1 MNSGTKRLALLVAGC
16 LVPVLAN
23 ATNGYF
29 SHGYGIKA
37 KGMAGVGIALPQD
50 ALAAATNP
58 AGMAFVGNRA
68 DFGLDIFM
76 PRRGSEIVGNGGI
89 PPYNIPSLDGSYSG
103 DGSKTFYIP
112 EFGYNRMIN
121 PQMSLG
127 VAVYGNGG
135 MNTTY
140 KSSPFAYLG
149 GSNPAGVD
157 LSQLFI
163 APTLAY
169 KVTPDHALGI
179 SLNLAYQRFSADG
192 LEPFGNFGFS
202 SDPSKVS
209 NVGDDSSTGW
219 GVRIGWTGRV
229 SDMVTLGATYQT
241 KTRMGKFDKYAGLY
255 ADQGAFDI
263 PANYGVGLA
272 VRATPKLTIAAD
284 VQKID
289 YSGVPSIANPL
300 ANLNPQGGV
309 LLGSSGGPGFGWRDM
324 TVFKLGAAYQ
334 ASDTLT
340 LRGGFS
346 TGRQP
351 IPSSETL
358 FNILAP
364 GVVEDHLTLGAT
376 WQLGGGKE
384 FSLSY
389 MHAFKKTVN
398 GSNSM
403 SLLGGGE
410 ANLRMYE
417 NSLGAAFAW
426 RF

>member
-1 MNSGTKRLALLVAGC
+1 MNWRTTRLALLVAGC
-16 LVPVLAN
+16 LAPVFAH

-68 DFGLDIFM
+68 DFGLDVFM

-140 KSSPFAYLG
+140 NASPFAYLG

-157 LSQLFI
+157 LAQLFI

-229 SDMVTLGATYQT
+229 SPP
-241 KTRMGKFDKYAGLY
+241 TR
-255 ADQGAFDI
+255 I
-263 PANYGVGLA
+263 
-272 VRATPKLTIAAD
+272 RI
-284 VQKID
+284 
-289 YSGVPSIANPL
+289 
-300 ANLNPQGGV
+300 
-309 LLGSSGGPGFGWRDM
+309 GP
-324 TVFKLGAAYQ
+324 
-334 ASDTLT
+334 
-340 LRGGFS
+340 RGP
-346 TGRQP
+346 RRRP
-351 IPSSETL
+351 
-358 FNILAP
+358 
-364 GVVEDHLTLGAT
+364 
-376 WQLGGGKE
+376 
-384 FSLSY
+384 
-389 MHAFKKTVN
+389 
-398 GSNSM
+398 
-403 SLLGGGE
+403 
-410 ANLRMYE
+410 
-417 NSLGAAFAW
+417 
-426 RF
+426 